1 MSYAIQIE
9 NLSKSYGKN
18 TAIQDIHL
26 NIEEGTIFG
35 FIGPN
40 GAGKSTTIKCMM
52 NLIRS
57 NTGEVCIQGKPLSKN
72 REAIREIMGYLPSEI
87 HLYEDLTVKKMLDY
101 AASFY
106 KKDCSKRRKQLVD
119 KLEVEEDKK
128 IDELSLGNLKKVGI
142 VIAFMHE
149 PKIVIMDEATSGL
162 DPLMQEKFYE
172 ILLEEKKKKT
182 TIFFS
187 SHILSEV
194 KRICDNI
201 AIIKDG
207 KIVKVERIQDLQ
219 ETNMVKVKI
228 VAQHIEELEKA
239 LAVPVLEKKDNQI
252 QFIYTGDIDQLLKIV
267 SQYTVSKFLVE
278 ELDIEEIF
286 MHYYQ

>member
-57 NTGEVCIQGKPLSKN
+57 NTGEVYIQGKPLSKN